1 MGHRRETDVATVQPD
16 QLPHA
21 PARSGLDRELALARM
36 HELGTDGSSSRNGCP
51 GAEAGYASATTTIWA
66 ATDTAGPAALLGY
79 AGPLMEI
86 RPIHEDEFDAFEL
99 ALSNAFGDV
108 VVEEHYKALDRLVW
122 EPDRTFA
129 AFDEGRIVGCAAA
142 DSFTS
147 VVPGGGTVGTAGVTA
162 VGVLP
167 THRRRGI
174 LTELIRRL
182 HDQAVD
188 RGEPIATLLASEGQ
202 IYGRFGYGLAV
213 LDLSLDVALDR
224 VRWAPGS
231 EPTGRVRL
239 LTHDEARPHLR
250 AVYERFAA
258 SRPGAVL
265 PTDRQY
271 AWLFSGIT
279 KPDEKEF
286 VVVHEDD
293 DGVPD
298 AYATY
303 RIKHRWPS
311 GLPSNKLT
319 VKQLVACTP
328 GGSTAIWRYLFDVDL
343 VSRVR
348 AWGRPLDD
356 PLVWQMAEPRALR
369 ATVGDYLYVCP
380 LDVSAALSARGF
392 AADGRLVLDVRD
404 AFRETN
410 TGTYELIVEDGKGS
424 CSRSDEEPDISC
436 TIQTIGSTYLGG
448 VSWGTLASAGRLEAH
463 TEEAVERADAMFRTD
478 VAPWPIIDF

>member
-1 MGHRRETDVATVQPD
+1 
-16 QLPHA
+16 
-21 PARSGLDRELALARM
+21 
-36 HELGTDGSSSRNGCP
+36 
-51 GAEAGYASATTTIWA
+51 
-66 ATDTAGPAALLGY
+66 
-79 AGPLMEI
+79 MEI
-86 RPIHEDEFDAFEL
+86 RAIREDEFDAFEL

-108 VVEEHYKALDRLVW
+108 AVEEHYLALDRLIW

-129 AFDEGRIVGCAAA
+129 AFEDGRIVGCAAA

-147 VVPGGGTVGTAGVTA
+147 VTPGGGTVGTAGVTA

-174 LTELIRRL
+174 LTELIRGL
-182 HDQAVD
+182 HGQAVE

-213 LDLSLDVALDR
+213 LDLTLDVALDR
-224 VRWAPGS
+224 VRWAPDTQPRGS
-231 EPTGRVRL
+231 TRL
-239 LTHDEARPHLR
+239 MTHEEARPHLR
-250 AVYERFAA
+250 SVYERSAA

-293 DGVPD
+293 GGVPD

-319 VKQLVACTP
+319 VQQLVACTP
-328 GGSTAIWRYLFDVDL
+328 EGSTAIWRYLFDVDL
-343 VSRVR
+343 VSRIR

-356 PLVWQMAEPRALR
+356 ALVWQMAEPRALR

-380 LDVSAALSARGF
+380 LDVAAALSARGY

-404 AFRETN
+404 GFREAN
-410 TGTYELIVEDGKGS
+410 TGTYELLVQDGKAS
-424 CSRSDEEPDISC
+424 CSRTDADPDISC
-436 TIQTIGSTYLGG
+436 AIQVVGSTYLGG
-448 VSWGTLASAGRLEAH
+448 VSWGTLARAGRLQER
-463 TEEAVERADAMFRTD
+463 TDGAVERADAMFRTD
-478 VAPWPIIDF
+478 VAPWPMIQF

>member
-1 MGHRRETDVATVQPD
+1 
-16 QLPHA
+16 
-21 PARSGLDRELALARM
+21 
-36 HELGTDGSSSRNGCP
+36 
-51 GAEAGYASATTTIWA
+51 
-66 ATDTAGPAALLGY
+66 
-79 AGPLMEI
+79 MEFRAI
-86 RPIHEDEFDAFEL
+86 REDEFDAFEL

-108 VVEEHYKALDRLVW
+108 EVLEHYLALDRISMEL
-122 EPDRTFA
+122 DRAFA
-129 AFDEGRIVGCAAA
+129 AFDDGRIVGCAGAMT
-142 DSFTS
+142 FTS
-147 VVPGGGTVGTAGVTA
+147 VIPGGGTVGTAGVTA

-182 HDQAVD
+182 HDQAAD

-213 LDLSLDVALDR
+213 LGQSFDVALDR
-224 VRWAPGS
+224 VRWAPGT
-231 EPTGRVRL
+231 EPRGRTRL

-271 AWLFSGIT
+271 SWLFSGIT

-298 AYATY
+298 AYAMY

-319 VKQLVACTP
+319 VQQLVACTP
-328 GGSTAIWRYLFDVDL
+328 DGSAAIWRYLFDVDL

-348 AWGRPLDD
+348 AWERPLDD

-369 ATVGDYLYVCP
+369 ATAGDCLYVCP
-380 LDVSAALSARGF
+380 VDVAAALSARGY

-404 AFRETN
+404 DFRPAN
-410 TGTYELIVEDGKGS
+410 TGAYDLVVQDGKGS
-424 CSRSDEEPDISC
+424 CSRTDAEPDIVC
-436 TIQTIGSTYLGG
+436 PIQIVGSTYLGG
-448 VSWGTLASAGRLEAH
+448 VSWGTLARAGRLEVLR
-463 TEEAVERADAMFRTD
+463 EGAVERADAMFRTD
-478 VAPWPIIDF
+478 VAPWPIIQF